1 MKVDKKGLVV
11 WFTGL
16 PGAGKSTLAEAL
28 LPILVFNGMGVKIL
42 DGDEVR
48 KYLTVDLGFS
58 KEDRSENI
66 RRISFVAKSIA
77 DIGGVAICAVI
88 SPYEEDRKKA
98 KEFIGTHRF
107 FEVFVDCNIDIL
119 KERDTKGLYKKAIN
133 GEILN
138 FTGISDPYE
147 IPENFHCKIDSGDM
161 SIQESV
167 DVILTKL
174 KQFLNPPKQEI
185 MFYI

>member
-16 PGAGKSTLAEAL
+16 SGAGKSTLAEAL
-28 LPILVFNGMGVKIL
+28 FSILVFSGMGVKIL

-66 RRISFVAKSIA
+66 KRISFVAKSIA
-77 DIGGVAICAVI
+77 DAGGVAICAVI
-88 SPYEEDRKKA
+88 SPYKEDRKKA
-98 KEFIGTHRF
+98 RDLIGKERF
-107 FEVFVDCNIDIL
+107 FEIFADCHIDIL
-119 KERDTKGLYKKAIN
+119 IKRDVKGLYAKAIA

-147 IPENFHCKIDSGDM
+147 KPDNPNCTVNSGCM
-161 SIQESV
+161 TIQESINNIV
-167 DVILTKL
+167 KDLKMFLEGL
-174 KQFLNPPKQEI
+174 KQEY